1 MRKIKQVFPS
11 KHCSTWIQKENIA
24 TELFFFT
31 SVRVPGRSRSFG
43 PLTFWKNA
51 KKNTWQKQAWKN
63 HFVGGNN
70 SEKRYFSKHK
80 SKKNKNMLWSYEVMK
95 YKEYSWTNVS
105 FHMNVVL
112 KSLILLIFDLFDHLT
127 QKEITKKTCFQ
138 SQIWISC
145 DLKRDVFFEINE
157 RTGTQ
162 LT

>member
-80 SKKNKNMLWSYEVMK
+80 SKKNQKYVMKLWSYER
-95 YKEYSWTNVS
+95 WRI
-105 FHMNVVL
+105 FMNQRQLSHECCLKKSYITYIWLIWPFNSKGNHKKNMLPVTDLDFLWFETGCFFL
-112 KSLILLIFDLFDHLT
+112 KST
-127 QKEITKKTCFQ
+127 
-138 SQIWISC
+138 
-145 DLKRDVFFEINE
+145 NE
-157 RTGTQ
+157 
-162 LT
+162 LELN